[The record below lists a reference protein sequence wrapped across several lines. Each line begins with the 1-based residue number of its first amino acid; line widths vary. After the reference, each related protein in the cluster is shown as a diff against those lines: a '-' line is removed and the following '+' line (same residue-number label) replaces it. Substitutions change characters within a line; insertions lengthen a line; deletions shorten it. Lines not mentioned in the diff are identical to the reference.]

1 MVTGE
6 SAGLLWGNKTV
17 VQNKCLNDDTLTG
30 YLEGLLDSPVRNA
43 TEQHL
48 VGCDDCRNRLVFY
61 MRILDEDVRE
71 EEESVVSA
79 VMEQWQEKPAPV
91 EARRSSL
98 SRKWLAIAASMLV
111 AITAGLF
118 FTVNRSPVPTPVE
131 IVDLLL
137 SSDRPFEAR
146 LSQQPYRPLFATR
159 GENSSGL
166 PMDPLEAEMLRQA
179 ADNHMM
185 GTFYLLNRDFETAI
199 RYLEQAAQQLDDDVA
214 VQNDLGVAYLERGG
228 ASAEELAVSLSR
240 ARNQFE
246 LALAEDSDFA
256 PAVYNLALLFLRLDL
271 DAEAREQRA
280 RYLEL
285 DSESEW
291 ADEVRRLTDLN

>member
-1 MVTGE
+1 M
-6 SAGLLWGNKTV
+6 AGQLWGNRIV
-17 VQNKCLNDDTLTG
+17 IQNKCLNDDTLTG
-30 YLEGLLDSPVRNA
+30 YLEGLLDAPVRNA

-79 VMEQWQEKPAPV
+79 AMEQWQEQPAPV

-98 SRKWLAIAASMLV
+98 SLKWLAIAASMLV
-111 AITAGLF
+111 AVTAGLF
-118 FTVNRSPVPTPVE
+118 ITVNRSPLPTPVE

-159 GENSSGL
+159 GENSTGL
-166 PMDPLEAEMLRQA
+166 PLDPLEAEMLRQA
-179 ADNHMM
+179 ADNRML
-185 GTFYLLNRDFETAI
+185 GTFYLLNSDFETAI
-199 RYLEQAAQQLDDDVA
+199 RYLEQAAQQLDDVA
-214 VQNDLGVAYLERGG
+214 VRNDLGVAYLERGG

-240 ARNQFE
+240 ARDQFE
-246 LALAEDSDFA
+246 MALAEDAEFA

-285 DSESEW
+285 DSDSEW
-291 ADEVRRLTDLN
+291 ADEVRRLADLN